1 MDDARRTEAL
11 MRRFLENPMS
21 PDEVEKRSFEVIEAE
36 VTDRHLSPDEWIVA
50 RRMIHASADLS
61 LVGDIFFS
69 PGVIRAAVTA
79 LIEGAPIYVDAN
91 MIRAG
96 LSLPRLKRVNPKYD
110 ASRVVCHVADPDVA
124 KSAKA
129 AGLPRSIF
137 AVQKARALLDG
148 GIAVFGNAPLALIE
162 LNRMIIEEALCPAF
176 VVAMPVG
183 FVHVVESKAELDGLG
198 VPHVSVHG
206 RRGGSPLAISALH
219 ALCSIAE
226 RQKGERNEQ

>member
-1 MDDARRTEAL
+1 
-11 MRRFLENPMS
+11 MRRFLQNPMS
-21 PDEVEKRSFEVIEAE
+21 PEDVEKRSFEIIEAE
-36 VTDRHLSPDEWIVA
+36 ITGHRLSVDEWIVA

-69 PGVIRAAVTA
+69 PGAIRAAVTT
-79 LIEGAPIYVDAN
+79 LLEGAPIYVDAN

-96 LSLPRLKRVNPKYD
+96 LSLPRLRRVNSKYD
-110 ASRVVCHVADPDVA
+110 EARVVCHVADPDVA

-137 AVQKARALLDG
+137 AVRKAGDLLDG
-148 GIAVFGNAPLALIE
+148 GIAVFGNAPLALLE
-162 LNRMIIEEALCPAF
+162 LNRMIIEDALCPAF

-183 FVHVVESKAELDGLG
+183 FVHVEESKAELEGLG

-226 RQKGERNEQ
+226 RQKGEEDEQ

>member
-1 MDDARRTEAL
+1 MDDARRAEAL
-11 MRRFLENPMS
+11 MRRFLENPVS
-21 PDEVEKRSFEVIEAE
+21 PDDVEKRSFEVIEAE
-36 VTDRHLSPDEWIVA
+36 VTGHHLSPDEWIVA

-61 LVGDIFFS
+61 LPGDIFFS
-69 PGVIRAAVTA
+69 PGAIRSAVTA
-79 LIEGAPIYVDAN
+79 LLEGAPIYVDAN

-96 LSLPRLKRVNPKYD
+96 LSMPRLKRVNSKYD
-110 ASRVVCHVADPDVA
+110 EARVVCHVADPDVA

-148 GIAVFGNAPLALIE
+148 GIAVFGNAPLALLE
-162 LNRMIIEEALCPAF
+162 LNRMIIEETLCPAF

-183 FVHVVESKAELDGLG
+183 FVHVVESKVELEGLG
-198 VPHVSVHG
+198 VPHVSVQG

-226 RQKGERNEQ
+226 RQKGEEK